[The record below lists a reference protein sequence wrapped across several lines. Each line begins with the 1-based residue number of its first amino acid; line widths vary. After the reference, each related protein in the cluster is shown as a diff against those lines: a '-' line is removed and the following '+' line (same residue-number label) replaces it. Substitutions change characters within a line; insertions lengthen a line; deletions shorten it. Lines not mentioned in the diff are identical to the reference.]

1 MKSLRILLSSLKL
14 FFIGLI
20 MSSNEYID
28 LLKNHP
34 EMPLFHVNDF
44 ALMMNQKK
52 EVIRVELV
60 RMVKKGLLSK
70 VTNGYY
76 ANPFLYPTSDQIAM
90 YLKKPSYISLEK
102 ALNIHGILPQTVYT
116 YTLVTADSPHSY
128 RVNQTIFEYHHILL
142 PYFFGFKASSQ
153 HIYLADPEKALLD
166 FLYFR
171 YFREKLSNRQPVFSL
186 LDDMDFEIINKNRF
200 LSYAQKMGLKNKIK
214 TTFKDIF

>member
-1 MKSLRILLSSLKL
+1 
-14 FFIGLI
+14 
-20 MSSNEYID
+20 
-28 LLKNHP
+28 
-34 EMPLFHVNDF
+34 MPLFHVNDF
-44 ALMMNQKK
+44 VLMMNQKK

-60 RMVKKGLLSK
+60 RMVKKGLLLK

-128 RVNQTIFEYHHILL
+128 RVNQTIFEYHHIRL
-142 PYFFGFKASSQ
+142 PYFFGFKESSQ

-166 FLYFR
+166 FMYFR
-171 YFREKLSNRQPVFSL
+171 YFREKITNRQPVFSL

-200 LSYAQKMGLKNKIK
+200 LSYAQKMGLKNKFT
-214 TTFKDIF
+214 TTFKNIF

>member
-1 MKSLRILLSSLKL
+1 
-14 FFIGLI
+14 
-20 MSSNEYID
+20 MSSKEYID

-44 ALMMNQKK
+44 VLMMNQKK

-60 RMVKKGLLSK
+60 RMVKKGILSK

-128 RVNQTIFEYHHILL
+128 CVNQTIFEYHHIHL
-142 PYFFGFKASSQ
+142 PYFFGFKVSNQ

-171 YFREKLSNRQPVFSL
+171 YFREKLTNRQPVLSL
-186 LDDMDFEIINKNRF
+186 LDDMDFEIMNKSRF
-200 LSYAQKMGLKNKIK
+200 LSYAQKMNLNNKIRM
-214 TTFKDIF
+214 TFSDLFE